1 MDWLKYI
8 ETAAAFT
15 IPFATD
21 LFNLPI
27 FFDNWKGTYKTVASI
42 FAASLYVSIRFF
54 DPNTIYFPL
63 EKWWIFFIAAFVL
76 LITYIGLHTY
86 NKSKIDPPGEKPQ
99 GTPVIN
105 PNADNEKNETKNSI
119 LILGLVIFS
128 LMYASL
134 TTGFSLLFQSLNYEL
149 VKCRVIDD
157 KTKNPIPDVEIT
169 LRFMDEKNNSDED
182 DAILN
187 KTNSNGKTQRYISK
201 EKLDLLKLYNVVTE
215 DAYRNLNNIEIN
227 KSRLIE
233 LQNIYMTKL

>member
-86 NKSKIDPPGEKPQ
+86 NKSKIDPPGGKPQ

-105 PNADNEKNETKNSI
+105 PNADNEKNET
-119 LILGLVIFS
+119 
-128 LMYASL
+128 
-134 TTGFSLLFQSLNYEL
+134 YE
-149 VKCRVIDD
+149 
-157 KTKNPIPDVEIT
+157 T
-169 LRFMDEKNNSDED
+169 
-182 DAILN
+182 
-187 KTNSNGKTQRYISK
+187 
-201 EKLDLLKLYNVVTE
+201 
-215 DAYRNLNNIEIN
+215 
-227 KSRLIE
+227 
-233 LQNIYMTKL
+233 